1 LPKSTLLD
9 LPRHS
14 SAAEGLARGI
24 VSHSAVS
31 DCHMN
36 NSHRTTSC
44 LAVLALSVAIP
55 AQLTAQQKKS
65 CHILC
70 APAFSVWTELHRS
83 HVADH
88 PRVQS
93 LTTGAVTRLP
103 SKNNLMLVFLT
114 SIPTQLPRL
123 SLLFNVSWLPNSS
136 TRVNPFTDY
145 SASDVGENIRANMP
159 AVSGGASFAVITT
172 DQTRGWLDLT
182 PYVADLFSP
191 AAQPDETS
199 AYTHKLDLGV
209 TSTVGPFSG
218 LAKKSWLHGVRLS
231 GNIDWVA
238 TGLPKRG
245 DELPK
250 GERIYLD
257 NAKGVTAALGLVL
270 PIAPLP

>member
-1 LPKSTLLD
+1 
-9 LPRHS
+9 
-14 SAAEGLARGI
+14 
-24 VSHSAVS
+24 
-31 DCHMN
+31 MN
-36 NSHRTTSC
+36 NSHRTIC
-44 LAVLALSVAIP
+44 YLVVFALSVATP
-55 AQLTAQQKKS
+55 VHLQAQNKKS

-83 HVADH
+83 HIADH

-93 LTTGAVTRLP
+93 LTTGAITRLP
-103 SKNNLMLVFLT
+103 SKNNLLLLFLT

-159 AVSGGASFAVITT
+159 AVSGGASFAVVTT
-172 DQTRGWLDLT
+172 DQTKGWLDVT
-182 PYVADLFSP
+182 PYLADLFSP
-191 AAQPDETS
+191 AAEPDETS

-209 TSTVGPFSG
+209 TSTVGPFTA

-231 GNIDWVA
+231 GNLDWVA

-250 GERIYLD
+250 GERVYLD
-257 NAKGVTAALGLVL
+257 RAKGITASFALVL

>member
-1 LPKSTLLD
+1 
-9 LPRHS
+9 
-14 SAAEGLARGI
+14 
-24 VSHSAVS
+24 
-31 DCHMN
+31 MN
-36 NSHRTTSC
+36 NSHRAISG
-44 LAVLALSVAIP
+44 LVLALSIAAP
-55 AQLTAQQKKS
+55 ARVNAQNKKS

-70 APAFSVWTELHRS
+70 APAFSIWTELHRS

-93 LTTGAVTRLP
+93 LTTGAITRLP
-103 SKNNLMLVFLT
+103 SKNNLMLLFLT
-114 SIPTQLPRL
+114 SIPTQVPRL
-123 SLLFNVSWLPNSS
+123 SLLFDVSWLPNAS

-159 AVSGGASFAVITT
+159 AVAGGASYAVIKTE
-172 DQTRGWLDLT
+172 QTQGWVDLT

-199 AYTHKLDLGV
+199 AYTHKLDLGA
-209 TSTVGPFSG
+209 TSTVGLFNA

-231 GNIDWVA
+231 GNLDWVA

-250 GERIYLD
+250 GERVYLD
-257 NAKGVTAALGLVL
+257 RAKGITASFGLVL
-270 PIAPLP
+270 PIAPIP